1 MTFSN
6 NSLPDASPPSLDEL
20 LRMQRQLQERTQ
32 RQLQELTQGELQQEP
47 KSSESDNEESDNS
60 LPTTGP
66 RQVTAASNRLEMQR
80 QSQQES
86 RSSASDNEDGDNS
99 LSPSASNRLEMQ
111 RQSQQ
116 ESRSSAPDNEDGD
129 DSRSPSGFDSSSVA
143 PRDSHRTSWS
153 RDNLRSILNIA
164 IAILDESDEELEAS
178 VESSSRDD
186 ANSQP

>member
-1 MTFSN
+1 
-6 NSLPDASPPSLDEL
+6 
-20 LRMQRQLQERTQ
+20 MQRQLQERTQ
-32 RQLQELTQGELQQEP
+32 RQLQERTQGELQQEP

-66 RQVTAASNRLEMQR
+66 RQVTA
-80 QSQQES
+80 
-86 RSSASDNEDGDNS
+86 
-99 LSPSASNRLEMQ
+99 ASNRLEMQ